1 MENPA
6 ARPSRQILLTGLQ
19 HRISLQPSLLTLPL
33 TLWPR
38 QKIILIHREATRNPC
53 HAGSGQFGAVGFSY
67 GGAASEASSDSGSE
81 LSDEDDDEAD
91 GGEATDALA
100 ANLGIDNFCSMQR
113 RAERLEEAE
122 RLGKVI
128 KPKYSHSSLGR
139 GMPWCDVDSLFED
152 ARPMKSVT
160 H

>member
-91 GGEATDALA
+91 GDQATDALA
-100 ANLGIDNFCSMQR
+100 ANLGIDNFSSMQR
-113 RAERLEEAE
+113 RRSGLRRQSAWAKSSSPSTAIPLWAEGC
-122 RLGKVI
+122 LGVMLI
-128 KPKYSHSSLGR
+128 RFLR
-139 GMPWCDVDSLFED
+139 MPD
-152 ARPMKSVT
+152 R
-160 H
+160 